1 MFIWWGECLS
11 DPAALAAVDEKEF
24 NGNWDFPEW
33 KQGFP
38 SVFPAEMDPAR
49 CLCSSSGCEGT
60 QNPPEVLRVA
70 VFAARWAGL
79 GREGSSGHSSWPPWE
94 LLPLLRTIQ
103 TNLGLGR
110 AQFGRLALS
119 ALWAG
124 ISALSEECGCCG
136 VLTFISASKGAENPR
151 GLPWTVCLLFVYLPS
166 PVCAI
171 KSPQRLWWALKRW
184 FSFFV
189 DSGENLPTVLSMNC
203 KVPI

>member
-1 MFIWWGECLS
+1 MS

-60 QNPPEVLRVA
+60 QNPPQVLRVA

-94 LLPLLRTIQ
+94 LLPLLRDNSNQ
-103 TNLGLGR
+103 PGLGQGSVWK
-110 AQFGRLALS
+110 AGSVSTLS
-119 ALWAG
+119 WHFRPLRGMWMLW
-124 ISALSEECGCCG
+124 
-136 VLTFISASKGAENPR
+136 
-151 GLPWTVCLLFVYLPS
+151 
-166 PVCAI
+166 CADLHLCFQG
-171 KSPQRLWWALKRW
+171 S
-184 FSFFV
+184 
-189 DSGENLPTVLSMNC
+189 
-203 KVPI
+203 